1 MEERSEEQSHLE
13 LRVLLRAREMDDAAN
28 VGLILERQRVV
39 MNGLGGC
46 DVPVRSGDRTIGG
59 KLRPRH
65 RRTLGNEFER

>member
-28 VGLILERQRVV
+28 VGLTLERVV